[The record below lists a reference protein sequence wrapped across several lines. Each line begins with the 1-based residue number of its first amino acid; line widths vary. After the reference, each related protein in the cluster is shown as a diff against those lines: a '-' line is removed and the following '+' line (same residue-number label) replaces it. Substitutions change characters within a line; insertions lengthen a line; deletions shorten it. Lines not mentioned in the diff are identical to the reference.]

1 VRNVTIARATP
12 ELEEAVVAE
21 TSGTSEAERS
31 TTPKLFVRQ
40 SSGLVRN
47 VSVTN
52 ALFFNVAAFV
62 GIGLTLYPI
71 FYSLPD
77 VHAWK
82 LGPFSAYGWAAI
94 IAGLFCILLA
104 IIFSSLTSVMPRS
117 GGDYVFSS
125 RIMHPSLGWM
135 ESFTLVIA
143 SVLII
148 AFEVPW
154 VLHNLQITARII
166 GIGAGGH
173 FFMNSNTWFT
183 DATGTITG
191 TPGFLASIVVLLIIG
206 AIAVLPTRTFHK
218 VVTALAAF
226 GVTCFVLMFIFGLA
240 ATHKANFVA
249 NLPKYTGGVTATQ
262 IAASGVKAGVVGG
275 SNGSFISNIFSTSV
289 FPLFLSVLLFQFIG
303 FQYSAYIAGEVR
315 GNVRRCVLIAL
326 IGALVIGVFANSV
339 YVDTISTHFGYPT
352 NVSWGLSFW
361 GFPGALKVLPMG
373 QPNAM
378 PLLAVVANHS
388 LWPLWALIS
397 LGGTIFPFL
406 LCPVYINFI
415 SRMQLAWSLDR
426 QAPEWVGRVN
436 ERLRAPL
443 NAILVTLGLTLV
455 FLFFQ
460 SYKDLPTFLATSD
473 HKLNLAGTAWF
484 SIFMAIFTWTFPG
497 LNAILVRFRRPDLIR
512 NAPFR
517 KHLWW
522 IGGLWL
528 VFPVWI
534 YIFAVFKPVINGV
547 PGVST
552 LTYLETNGII
562 DAALFYVIGLVIY
575 IIMRYRA
582 SRAGVDEKM
591 LFTEL
596 PPD

>member
-1 VRNVTIARATP
+1 MAESSVEPSAAAAT
-12 ELEEAVVAE
+12 
-21 TSGTSEAERS
+21 

-62 GIGLTLYPI
+62 GVGLTLYPI
-71 FYSLPD
+71 FYSLAD
-77 VHAWK
+77 VPTWR
-82 LGPFSAYGWAAI
+82 LGPFSAYGWASI

-104 IIFSSLTSVMPRS
+104 LIFSSLTSVMPRS

-125 RIMHPSLGWM
+125 RILHPFLGWL
-135 ESFTLVIA
+135 ESWTLVIA

-148 AFEVPW
+148 AFEVPL
-154 VLHNLQITARII
+154 VLRNLQIAARII

-173 FFMNSNTWFT
+173 FFNHANTWFT
-183 DATGTITG
+183 DSTGTITG
-191 TPGFLASIVVLLIIG
+191 TPGFIASIIVLLL
-206 AIAVLPTRTFHK
+206 IAVVALLPTRTFHK
-218 VVTALAAF
+218 VVTTLAGY
-226 GVTCFVLMFIFGLA
+226 GVACFIAMFVFGLIF
-240 ATHKANFVA
+240 THRGSFIH
-249 NLPKYTGGVTATQ
+249 NLPHYTGGVTAAH
-262 IAASGVKAGVVGG
+262 IAASGHAAGLLPAT
-275 SNGSFISNIFSTSV
+275 NGSFFSNIFSTTV

-315 GNVRRCVLIAL
+315 GNVRRGVLIAL
-326 IGALVIGVFANSV
+326 IGALAIGVLANSV
-339 YVDTISTHFGYPT
+339 YVDAISSHFGFNT
-352 NVSWGLSFW
+352 NVAWGGSYW
-361 GFPGALKVLPMG
+361 GFNTSLSALPLG
-373 QPNAM
+373 QPNSM
-378 PLLAVVANHS
+378 PLLAVVANNS
-388 LWPLWALIS
+388 LWPLWFLIS
-397 LGGTIFPFL
+397 LGGVVFPFL

-426 QAPEWVGRVN
+426 QMPVWFGEVS

-443 NAILVTLGLTLV
+443 NAIIATLALTAL

-460 SYKDLPTFLATSD
+460 SYKALPTFLATTG

-484 SIFMAIFTWTFPG
+484 SIVMAILTWTLPG
-497 LNAILVRFRRPDLIR
+497 VNATLVRWRRPDLVR
-512 NAPFR
+512 NAPFN
-517 KHLWW
+517 KALPW
-522 IGGLWL
+522 IGVAWL

-534 YIFAVFKPVINGV
+534 YIFAVVKPIVNALNAG
-547 PGVST
+547 GA

-562 DAALFYVIGLVIY
+562 DAGIFYLIGIVIY
-575 IIMRYRA
+575 FIMRYRA
-582 SRAGVDEKM
+582 VKAGVDEKM